1 MLDFYIQYNITI
13 SNTFSTIL
21 CSSTYLIYVSIEVSV
36 STQQQKMGALNFQ
49 QAIGTYRLSSDG
61 GGGTYKAEPC
71 NDCTQNSTSSCGCRK
86 GKFVLSTS
94 TAAKLFPAFHQYYA
108 SLIKNENTRIIGQA
122 QSNHLTIS
130 YYHKIFCC
138 SEHYLSS
145 SKRQKILSQNDMIR

>member
-1 MLDFYIQYNITI
+1 MIDFYIQYNITI

-94 TAAKLFPAFHQYYA
+94 TAARLFPAFHQYYA

-122 QSNHLTIS
+122 QSNHLIKS
-130 YYHKIFCC
+130 YYDKIVCRLELLRQC
-138 SEHYLSS
+138 SEQ
-145 SKRQKILSQNDMIR
+145 QKILSQYDMVR

>member
-1 MLDFYIQYNITI
+1 MIFFFFSSMKFLDFLKFLVYLGIRFLNVDFHIQYNITI

-94 TAAKLFPAFHQYYA
+94 TAARLFPAFH
-108 SLIKNENTRIIGQA
+108 
-122 QSNHLTIS
+122 
-130 YYHKIFCC
+130 
-138 SEHYLSS
+138 
-145 SKRQKILSQNDMIR
+145 